1 MFKIK
6 HILFILFLTFQI
18 FSAQTETACS
28 SKLPKCSV
36 SNFILGVQSNIPGI
50 KKCCI
55 YFAGK
60 YRVEEAVQILIEEFN
75 RPGEGEY
82 KPLIVW
88 SLYRIGDEACIKKL
102 RSILASETREE
113 IKLFC
118 STLLTIQEYGAELE
132 KPHL

>member
-6 HILFILFLTFQI
+6 HIVFVLFLASQLL
-18 FSAQTETACS
+18 SAQPEPENRKQA
-28 SKLPKCSV
+28 PKNSI

-60 YRVEEAVQILIEEFN
+60 YKVEEAAQILIDEFN

-88 SLYRIGDEACIKKL
+88 SLYRIGNEACMEKL
-102 RSILASETREE
+102 RDILESDSREA

-118 STLLTIQEYGAELE
+118 STLLTIREYGTELE

>member
-1 MFKIK
+1 MFKIN
-6 HILFILFLTFQI
+6 HILIVLFLTFQI
-18 FSAQTETACS
+18 LSAQTETACS

-60 YRVEEAVQILIEEFN
+60 YRVEEAAQTLINEFDKA
-75 RPGEGEY
+75 GESEY

-88 SLYRIGDEACIKKL
+88 SLYRIGDEACVKKL
-102 RSILASETREE
+102 RAILASEIRAE

>member
-6 HILFILFLTFQI
+6 HIVFILFLASQI
-18 FSAQTETACS
+18 LSAQAEPENRAQV
-28 SKLPKCSV
+28 PKNSI
-36 SNFILGVQSNIPGI
+36 SNFILGIQSSIHGI

-60 YRVEEAVQILIEEFN
+60 YKVEDAVQTLIDEFDKAD
-75 RPGEGEY
+75 ESEY

-88 SLYRIGDEACIKKL
+88 SLFRIGDKACIKKL
-102 RSILASETREE
+102 RDISISNSHEE
-113 IKLFC
+113 LKIFC
-118 STLLTIQEYGAELE
+118 STLLAIQEYGAELE